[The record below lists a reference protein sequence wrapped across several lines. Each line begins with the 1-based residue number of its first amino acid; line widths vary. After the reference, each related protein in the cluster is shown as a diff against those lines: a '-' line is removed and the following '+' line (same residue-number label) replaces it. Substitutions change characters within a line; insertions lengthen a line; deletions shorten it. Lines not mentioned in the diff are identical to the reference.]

1 VAELANELQ
10 LPRATVYGILRT
22 LRKVG
27 FVEQD
32 RDSRKYQVG
41 PALLHLGSMYI
52 EGSELRL
59 RALRWADAL
68 ASQAQQSVCI
78 GTLHENLVLIVH
90 HVLRPDDTP
99 QSLAVGRLMPLHAT
113 ALGKALLVNR
123 REVARELAA
132 HGLRSYTD
140 TTVTDPARLDAQLDG
155 IEKCGWAHDIGE
167 FVPGIA
173 SIAAGIESRDRTVL
187 GAIAISG
194 PLDRICSDRS
204 PRSELAGHVMESAFR
219 ISRELGG
226 GPW

>member
-1 VAELANELQ
+1 M
-10 LPRATVYGILRT
+10 YGILRT
-22 LRKVG
+22 LRNVG

-68 ASQAQQSVCI
+68 ASQAQESVCI

-90 HVLRPDDTP
+90 HVLRPDEIP
-99 QSLAVGRLMPLHAT
+99 QPLAVGRLMPLHAT
-113 ALGKALLVNR
+113 ALGKVLLVNR
-123 REVARELAA
+123 RGVARELAA

-155 IEKCGWAHDIGE
+155 IEECGWAHDMGE
-167 FVPGIA
+167 FVPGVA
-173 SIAAGIESRDRTVL
+173 SIAARIESRDRTVL

-194 PLDRICSDRS
+194 PLDRICRDRS
-204 PRSELAGHVMESAFR
+204 PRSELAGYVIESAFR